1 MQAYESLTDGFGR
14 TASAL
19 IANPIKVYNRA
30 GPGSALATA
39 ICGAPAAAVA
49 PVSAS
54 ARAFHCAL
62 VGLRNRSALSSFL
75 SFCAI
80 VICTM

>member
-1 MQAYESLTDGFGR
+1 MVHFLPNVINIHFKFVQAYESLTDGLGR

-19 IANPIKVYNRA
+19 IGNPIKVYNRGG
-30 GPGSALATA
+30 GPGSVLATA

-54 ARAFHCAL
+54 ARAVHYTL
-62 VGLRNRSALSSFL
+62 LGLRNR
-75 SFCAI
+75 
-80 VICTM
+80 

>member
-1 MQAYESLTDGFGR
+1 MHLSSFYVSPSIIKINMQFVQAYESLTDGLGR

-19 IANPIKVYNRA
+19 IGNPIKVYNR
-30 GPGSALATA
+30 GGSTGSILATA

-54 ARAFHCAL
+54 ARAMHYAL
-62 VGLRNRSALSSFL
+62 LG
-75 SFCAI
+75 
-80 VICTM
+80 